1 MDNFQSATRIKL
13 RFDTVKGSIG
23 VEQLW
28 DLNLVELASAIK
40 ASNRILKEKSEE
52 SDNLDFLSG
61 TKSKAEEIEQLRFN
75 IMKEIYTI
83 KKAEQDKAK
92 EAANEKERKE
102 QIAAIIAKKQ
112 NESLESLSIDDLKK
126 ML

>member
-1 MDNFQSATRIKL
+1 MDNFQQATRIKL

-28 DLNLVELASAIK
+28 DLNLLELASAIK
-40 ASNRILKEKSEE
+40 ASNRILKKKGDE

-61 TKSKAEEIEQLRFN
+61 TKSKAEEIEQLRFD
-75 IMKEIYTI
+75 IMKEIYGI

-92 EAANEKERKE
+92 DAANEKERKE
-102 QIAAIIAKKQ
+102 KIAAIIAKKQ
-112 NESLESLSIDDLKK
+112 DESLENLSIEDLKK